1 MILMGRRL
9 PQIIADKK
17 SFIMN
22 SEAEGQNAE
31 RKAIWSFYSYLL
43 DYDAWFLY
51 AVLKIFWLNP

>member
-31 RKAIWSFYSYLL
+31 RKAIWSFYSHLL

-51 AVLKIFWLNP
+51 AVLKIF